1 MSITSLSPH
10 YIFCQWVRIY
20 MHSVKY
26 KADCRK
32 QALFICQ
39 AKALWF
45 VLLFMIF
52 SRESPQKSG
61 LLSIRVLPRYSW
73 HPTEES
79 CQEKLKSLDLKM
91 FSETLSLDLKILEIF
106 LSTGQFVAFSCSAN
120 VSVMVLDQL
129 VDEADLSSFRTKVSI
144 KLLSTALSTYWMA
157 LHNVIIL

>member
-1 MSITSLSPH
+1 MTRITYFVSELEFTCTVSNIRLIAESRH
-10 YIFCQWVRIY
+10 CL
-20 MHSVKY
+20 SVK
-26 KADCRK
+26 
-32 QALFICQ
+32 
-39 AKALWF
+39 AKALEF

-61 LLSIRVLPRYSW
+61 LLSVKVLPRYSW

-129 VDEADLSSFRTKVSI
+129 VDEADLSAFRTKVFI
-144 KLLSTALSTYWMA
+144 KLLST
-157 LHNVIIL
+157 HILNGFA